1 MPQGKYFRI
10 GYGII
15 VVLLIIFLASKV
27 NFIFRP
33 FLTVIETL
41 LLPMLLSVIMYYLLR
56 PVVNLL
62 EKQRLNRP
70 LAIGIVYLALAALIV
85 FIIMLIGPIFKS
97 QIDSLM
103 ANLPELVKLAEQQVA
118 KLQQNEWAAKYL
130 KDHQIDLTAKI
141 PDLVNGVISNTG
153 NAFNSIIG
161 FVSNIVLLLSTVPFI
176 AYYMLKTGNK
186 VPEFIIRLVPDK
198 HDEEARQIMLE
209 MDNALSAYIQGKIL
223 VSLGLGILMLIGYLI
238 IGLPYALLLAIV
250 FTFLNVIPYVGV
262 LIGAVPSVIVAF
274 IDSPWKVVET
284 IIVILIA
291 QQIEDRLLSPQIM
304 GKKLDIHPLTIII
317 VLLCVGSLFG
327 LLGMFVA
334 VPTYALLKVVVTHLY
349 RIWRLRRIEIIE

>member
-15 VVLLIIFLASKV
+15 VVLLIILLASKV
-27 NFIFRP
+27 NFIFQP
-33 FLTVIETL
+33 FLKVLETL

-56 PVVNLL
+56 PIVNLL
-62 EKQRLNRP
+62 EKQRVNRS
-70 LAIGIVYLALAALIV
+70 LAIAVVYLALAALV
-85 FIIMLIGPIFKS
+85 TFLIMLIGPIIRT

-103 ANLPELVKLAEQQVA
+103 DNLPELVRLAEAQVA
-118 KLQQNEWAAKYL
+118 KLQQNEWAARYL
-130 KDHQIDLTAKI
+130 KEHQIDLTSKI

-153 NAFNSIIG
+153 NAFNSVIG

-176 AYYMLKTGNK
+176 AYYLLKTGYK
-186 VPEFIIRLVPDK
+186 VPEFVIKLVPDK
-198 HDEEARQIMLE
+198 HDEEAKQIMYE
-209 MDNALSAYIQGKIL
+209 MDSALSAYIQGKIL
-223 VSLGLGILMLIGYLI
+223 VSIGLSILMLIGYLI

-274 IDSPWKVVET
+274 IDSPWMAVET
-284 IIVILIA
+284 IIVIVIA
-291 QQIEDRLLSPQIM
+291 QQIEDRVLSPQIM

-334 VPTYALLKVVVTHLY
+334 VPSYALLKVVVTHVY